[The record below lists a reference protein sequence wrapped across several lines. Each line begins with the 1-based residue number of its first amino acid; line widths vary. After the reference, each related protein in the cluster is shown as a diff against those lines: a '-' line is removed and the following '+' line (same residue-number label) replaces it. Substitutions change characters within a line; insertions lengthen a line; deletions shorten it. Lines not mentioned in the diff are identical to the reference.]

1 MYYSKTLFALYSIKG
16 GPLFLNT
23 QIFEYLL
30 VNVKMIRPHLN
41 TFVNFLVDSS
51 LVLLL
56 EVLCHFLLYD
66 ALVSLLFEYVV
77 LILFLFSNALETI
90 LFFYDFEIVS
100 LLSLLI
106 DNEKILVFNGVC
118 NPLLF
123 LFTQFFVTD
132 MFCSHHGID
141 GLFFQFSV
149 SFHFIDCMI
158 LVR

>member
-1 MYYSKTLFALYSIKG
+1 
-16 GPLFLNT
+16 
-23 QIFEYLL
+23 
-30 VNVKMIRPHLN
+30 MIRPHLN

-66 ALVSLLFEYVV
+66 ALVSLLFEYVF
-77 LILFLFSNALETI
+77 LILFLFPNALETI

-123 LFTQFFVTD
+123 LFT
-132 MFCSHHGID
+132 
-141 GLFFQFSV
+141 
-149 SFHFIDCMI
+149 
-158 LVR
+158 